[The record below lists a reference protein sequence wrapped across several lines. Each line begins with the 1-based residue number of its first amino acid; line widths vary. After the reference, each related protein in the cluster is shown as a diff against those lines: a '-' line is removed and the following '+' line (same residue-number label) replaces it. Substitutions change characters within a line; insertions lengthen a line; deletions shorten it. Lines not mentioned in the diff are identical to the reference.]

1 MKEYLEQ
8 QLKKKAHEIVMMA
21 YRVATRSKGAKAAAL
36 SLKKSAS
43 KIPAAIFEGQARVFD
58 EDKLRYFSDAR
69 NALFEVKYYLD
80 VLYKEKSVSYY
91 SYGQLNS
98 RLELLDKLLVSRIGA
113 LDKRKAKGQYR
124 AAINTRYTY

>member
-8 QLKKKAHEIVMMA
+8 QLKKKAHEIVMFA
-21 YRVATRSKGAKAAAL
+21 YRVATRAKGAKAAAL

-43 KIPAAIFEGQARVFD
+43 KIPLAIFEGQARVFD
-58 EDKLRYFSDAR
+58 EDKVRYFSEAR
-69 NALFEVKYYLD
+69 NALFEVRYYLD

-98 RLELLDKLLVSRIGA
+98 RLDLLDKMLVARIGA
-113 LDKRKAKGQYR
+113 VDKRKAKGQYKATIR
-124 AAINTRYTY
+124 ARYTY